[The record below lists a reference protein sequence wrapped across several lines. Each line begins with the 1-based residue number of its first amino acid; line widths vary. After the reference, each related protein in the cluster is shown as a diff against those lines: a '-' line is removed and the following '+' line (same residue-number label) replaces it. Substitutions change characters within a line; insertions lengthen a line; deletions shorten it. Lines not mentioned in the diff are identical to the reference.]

1 MSKTSD
7 TNIIEK
13 SENMIFVDQ
22 YLSDDAILVLENL
35 INLHIS
41 HDFQAVKNIIF
52 GYNSKGDRWN
62 STYGKSLIRQDY
74 IVEKLA
80 IQVTFNKNQEF
91 LKDEGMA
98 FYIDDIHEKVR
109 IYVDDSIKRILDL
122 LFTISKDTIDYKYI
136 IDIIINEWI
145 SENAVEAIISH
156 RLYVDPE
163 MHGSLHY
170 YMFEVRVSSW
180 DKLKKICKTRGLKVG
195 YCFKQAVI
203 NFLENRYDI
212 VKDASC

>member
-7 TNIIEK
+7 ANIIEK
-13 SENMIFVDQ
+13 PENMIFVDQ
-22 YLSDDAILVLENL
+22 YLSDGAILVLENL

-41 HDFQAVKNIIF
+41 RDFQAVKNIIF
-52 GYNSKGDRWN
+52 GYNSKGDQWN
-62 STYGKSLIRQDY
+62 STYGKSLARQDY
-74 IVEKLA
+74 IIEKFA
-80 IQVTFNKNQEF
+80 TQVTFNKNQEF
-91 LKDEGMA
+91 LKEEGMA

-122 LFTISKDTIDYKYI
+122 LFTVSKDTIEYKYI
-136 IDIIINEWI
+136 IDIIVNEWI
-145 SENAVEAIISH
+145 SENAVETIMPY
-156 RLYVDPE
+156 RLDIDQE

-195 YCFKQAVI
+195 HCFKQAVI
-203 NFLENRYDI
+203 NFLDNRVEMI
-212 VKDASC
+212 KE